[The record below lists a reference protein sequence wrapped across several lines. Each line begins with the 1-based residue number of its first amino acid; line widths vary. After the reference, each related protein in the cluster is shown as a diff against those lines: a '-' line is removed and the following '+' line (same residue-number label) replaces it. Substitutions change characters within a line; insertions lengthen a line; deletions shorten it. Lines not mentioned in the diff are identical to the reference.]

1 MRVAASTPNLG
12 AGTLA
17 LAARRNGRRWLLVET
32 VPRYVEMAR
41 RRLAADE

>member
-1 MRVAASTPNLG
+1 MRLAAPTLNLG
-12 AGTLA
+12 TGTLA
-17 LAARRNGRRWLLVET
+17 LAARRHDRRWLLIES